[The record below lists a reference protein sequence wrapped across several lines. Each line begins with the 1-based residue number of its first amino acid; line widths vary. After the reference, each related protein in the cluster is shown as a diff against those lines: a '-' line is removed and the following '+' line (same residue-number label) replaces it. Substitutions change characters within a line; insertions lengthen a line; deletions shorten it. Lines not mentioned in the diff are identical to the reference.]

1 MTTSFDGGEG
11 FVAPNLD
18 MDDMRGFLMT
28 LMAQGWPEGLLIK
41 QAIISIRAL
50 HAAAERWQRL
60 EGGYVSTAPLW
71 LDQNERDKLLVAL
84 RGQKGTETRLIRQAL
99 QDMFP
104 SAA

>member
-1 MTTSFDGGEG
+1 MTNTFDGGES
-11 FVAPNLD
+11 FVAPDLD

-41 QAIISIRAL
+41 QAIVSIRAL

-71 LDQNERDKLLVAL
+71 LDQNERDKLLVMM
-84 RGQKGTETRLIRQAL
+84 RGQKSTEARLLRQAL

-104 SAA
+104 KAA